1 MVIGGMYIEY
11 RLKGRKLKRYL
22 GPTLKI
28 EKKSHVLCIGK
39 AQLKKKKTLTCA
51 IEKTYEKR
59 NLKRKTQNPQ
69 NCKEIIKMSSKKY
82 LSGNKKQKKN
92 KTK

>member
-39 AQLKKKKTLTCA
+39 AQLKKKKLLLVQ
-51 IEKTYEKR
+51 
-59 NLKRKTQNPQ
+59 LKRHMR
-69 NCKEIIKMSSKKY
+69 KE
-82 LSGNKKQKKN
+82 
-92 KTK
+92 T